1 MRDASG
7 THSLFSPCLCCCLR
21 TGSYEPPASTTR
33 AAVQRVP
40 QVSGCSGKTR
50 RHPARCQMRRVLL
63 VDLQELIAGGRKL
76 VLIGAR
82 CEGQRRSSKLEV
94 AQRARCESGRATD
107 VQNVTSTCALR
118 EVEQQQTTFSGGR
131 QQKQLRREANGSIR
145 RPPASPSKLRNS
157 IASPRSCR
165 SSSARA
171 RSITKRLFHKSFG
184 IKTPPGDLPHD
195 YQLCTSPRASKK
207 VSGPGKQSRHG
218 WWKTNNRANIIAR
231 EHRSNSRLCSPAGEY
246 HRSQ

>member
-1 MRDASG
+1 MSGRRYDLALHKIWYAGHKRAVDAACAVQ
-7 THSLFSPCLCCCLR
+7 LFRGPWLCCCFR
-21 TGSYEPPASTTR
+21 TDSYEPPAWE
-33 AAVQRVP
+33 P
-40 QVSGCSGKTR
+40 QVSRCSGKSR
-50 RHPARCQMRRVLL
+50 RHTSRCRMRRVLL
-63 VDLQELIAGGRKL
+63 VDFQKLAPGSRKL

-94 AQRARCESGRATD
+94 AKRARCKSGRATD

-118 EVEQQQTTFSGGR
+118 EVVQQQTTFSGGR
-131 QQKQLRREANGSIR
+131 RQKQLRREANGSIR

-195 YQLCTSPRASKK
+195 YQLCTSPRTSKK

-218 WWKTNNRANIIAR
+218 W
-231 EHRSNSRLCSPAGEY
+231 
-246 HRSQ
+246 

>member
-1 MRDASG
+1 MLLSQNRFLRAARLDDTDA
-7 THSLFSPCLCCCLR
+7 
-21 TGSYEPPASTTR
+21 

-94 AQRARCESGRATD
+94 AKRARCESGCAPD
-107 VQNVTSTCALR
+107 VQHVTSRGALR

-131 QQKQLRREANGSIR
+131 QQKQFFVEKPATQFAT
-145 RPPASPSKLRNS
+145 RPQ
-157 IASPRSCR
+157 
-165 SSSARA
+165 
-171 RSITKRLFHKSFG
+171 
-184 IKTPPGDLPHD
+184 D
-195 YQLCTSPRASKK
+195 RASC
-207 VSGPGKQSRHG
+207 V
-218 WWKTNNRANIIAR
+218 T
-231 EHRSNSRLCSPAGEY
+231 L
-246 HRSQ
+246 